1 MKVLL
6 RAIIVVAIA
15 VGLFLADQ
23 LLIRS
28 SDEAAFAQ
36 LPAPYQKIAVYPNAQ
51 NVWRGTA
58 QQKIIGFPTT
68 RITTFTTS
76 DSTDKVMHFYRS
88 TLPGSGWEYDTHGD
102 VTFGCAPTT
111 YYNGDFY
118 ANAQN
123 DHVWVAAK
131 NVGGNTEYQIFKVS
145 ETFWM
150 YGECP

>member
-6 RAIIVVAIA
+6 RAIIVAAIA

-28 SDEAAFAQ
+28 SNEAAFAQ

-51 NVWRGTA
+51 NVWRGAVWERILRYNTL
-58 QQKIIGFPTT
+58 

-76 DSTDKVMHFYRS
+76 DSTDKVMDFYRT
-88 TLPGSGWEYDTHGD
+88 TLENSGWEYDTHGN
-102 VTFGCAPTT
+102 VTLGCTPRSSIE
-111 YYNGDFY
+111 GDFY

-123 DHVWVAAK
+123 DQVWVAAK
-131 NVGGNTEYQIFKVS
+131 NVGENMEYQIFKVS
-145 ETFWM
+145 ATFWM

>member
-1 MKVLL
+1 MKILL
-6 RAIIVVAIA
+6 RGIIVVAIA
-15 VGLFLADQ
+15 VSLFLADQ

-28 SDEAAFAQ
+28 SNEAAFAQ
-36 LPAPYQKIAVYPNAQ
+36 LPVPYQKIAVYPNSQ
-51 NVWRGTA
+51 NVWRGA
-58 QQKIIGFPTT
+58 VWEKILGYNTLL
-68 RITTFTTS
+68 ITTFTTS
-76 DSTDKVMHFYRS
+76 DSTDKVMDFYGT
-88 TLPGSGWEYDTHGD
+88 TLENSGWEYDTHGD

-123 DHVWVAAK
+123 DQVWVAAK